1 MREVFIITEEGKHI
15 YYRIPNIPEDAPKEE
30 TNNPKYSHAFY
41 LEDYMEKNNIYVDE
55 KNKTSYGLA
64 EELMKVGL
72 SPIIVEN
79 KEMFIFIPKQIT
91 KEQYLWY
98 KKMYP
103 ALVRYNVHYACFE
116 GEEIINNDPDFEE
129 PNKVTI
135 KRFYKNIEKNLKSQK
150 EVEND
155 EYRPNI

>member
-15 YYRIPNIPEDAPKEE
+15 YYRIPNIPEDASKEE

-41 LEDYMEKNNIYVDE
+41 LEDYMEKNNIDVDA

-64 EELMKVGL
+64 EELMKKGL

-79 KEMFIFIPKQIT
+79 REMFIFVPPQIT
-91 KEQYLWY
+91 KLQYTWY
-98 KKMYP
+98 KGMYP
-103 ALVRYNVHYACFE
+103 ALKRFNIHYAYLE
-116 GEEIINNDPDFEE
+116 NNEMMNIDPELDE
-129 PNKVTI
+129 PKNQNL

-150 EVEND
+150 ESENN

>member
-41 LEDYMEKNNIYVDE
+41 LEDYMEKNNIDVDA

-64 EELMKVGL
+64 EE
-72 SPIIVEN
+72 N
-79 KEMFIFIPKQIT
+79 EMMNIDPELDEPKNQN
-91 KEQYLWY
+91 L
-98 KKMYP
+98 
-103 ALVRYNVHYACFE
+103 
-116 GEEIINNDPDFEE
+116 
-129 PNKVTI
+129 

-150 EVEND
+150 ESENN